1 MILHTASICVAFGDK
16 MGLFSSKGFIDWK
29 NALGNKRST
38 FKSHDEFVDHKN
50 AIEKAKNFISV
61 CEGEKSS
68 ICSSR
73 SKDYEDK
80 VNRNYDILLSIIDV
94 TIVLGPRNIA
104 LRENW
109 DKITHQ
115 EDGHFQFFINW
126 RSNFDKVL
134 KDYLETAHKSMTYLS
149 SRIQNGLIQYCE
161 LEIRKKIVEKC
172 KPSGYYSVMADETT
186 DVSVTEHLLL
196 CIRRVDSNT
205 FEVRED
211 F

>member
-1 MILHTASICVAFGDK
+1 MRRREIQY
-16 MGLFSSKGFIDWK
+16 MFITK
-29 NALGNKRST
+29 
-38 FKSHDEFVDHKN
+38 
-50 AIEKAKNFISV
+50 
-61 CEGEKSS
+61 
-68 ICSSR
+68 
-73 SKDYEDK
+73 KDYEDK

-134 KDYLETAHKSMTYLS
+134 KDHLETAHKSMTYLS

-196 CIRRVDSNT
+196 CIRRVDSNI

-211 F
+211 FQGFLQNFRKLTLSTLLMQLLITQTNGDHHYRNCVDKDTTVPLL